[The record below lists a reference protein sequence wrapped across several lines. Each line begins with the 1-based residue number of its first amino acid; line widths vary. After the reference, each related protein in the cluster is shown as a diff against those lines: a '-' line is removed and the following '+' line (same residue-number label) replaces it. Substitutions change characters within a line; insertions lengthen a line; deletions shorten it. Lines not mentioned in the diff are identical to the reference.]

1 MRMISKVFVDT
12 NVFVTTRD
20 FNDSTHQKAVDL
32 SEYLLAN
39 EAAWYTSSDIIAES
53 LTVLSQK
60 LGKSVALDWYKD
72 FKNGNIK
79 EIFVDEIL
87 HREARSF
94 FTKIK
99 SKNVS
104 FVDCSSAVAM
114 KRNKID
120 VIFSFDE
127 DFKGMGIKLEQY
139 ANFNKRILFNDP
151 PGSVITS
158 IATFDLF
165 IVSSTVMIR
174 TDTLKKIDGFIQD
187 KYCPFLDIP
196 TYLQLSLIGTFYYQK
211 EILGYYRRHSFSHWY
226 NFAKET
232 ETMGWKE
239 MRQGINDFLLQNE
252 NKIKKSG
259 IDINIKQIITT
270 QNRKLEHKRKYK
282 NCSLFL
288 NSFLIRNNLLL
299 PFLYLRFLI
308 SYSYYVTKKRFL

>member
-127 DFKGMGIKLEQY
+127 DFKGMGIKL
-139 ANFNKRILFNDP
+139 L
-151 PGSVITS
+151 G
-158 IATFDLF
+158 DL
-165 IVSSTVMIR
+165 V
-174 TDTLKKIDGFIQD
+174 
-187 KYCPFLDIP
+187 
-196 TYLQLSLIGTFYYQK
+196 
-211 EILGYYRRHSFSHWY
+211 
-226 NFAKET
+226 
-232 ETMGWKE
+232 
-239 MRQGINDFLLQNE
+239 
-252 NKIKKSG
+252 
-259 IDINIKQIITT
+259 
-270 QNRKLEHKRKYK
+270 
-282 NCSLFL
+282 
-288 NSFLIRNNLLL
+288 
-299 PFLYLRFLI
+299 
-308 SYSYYVTKKRFL
+308 